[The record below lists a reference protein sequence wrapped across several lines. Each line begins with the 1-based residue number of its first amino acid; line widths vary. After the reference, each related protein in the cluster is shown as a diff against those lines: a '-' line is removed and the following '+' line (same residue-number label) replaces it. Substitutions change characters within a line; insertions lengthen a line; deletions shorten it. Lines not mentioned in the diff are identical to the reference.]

1 MHGTQL
7 KYGASLFNKN
17 AKCRYMINQSTK
29 IAKYSFFFLLSSA
42 YFISVVGNISL
53 GISQT
58 SSDDGII
65 SHAISFAN
73 PEIFL
78 NDIQANVF
86 RTETPTSLMNL
97 IPALAYQYLQADPI
111 LFWIFFLIIQTIL
124 YPFSIYGIAN
134 LITLSKKQAAVVT
147 ILFINYRPQ
156 TRNLS
161 YSGDLDWMPYA
172 MWLAESFFVFSIY
185 LYFKKYRNIAFV
197 LITLSCMIHP
207 SLGLWVL
214 FLFVI
219 YDYLASRSLKYSWKA
234 PLSTLVVFFAFLIC
248 NYIYIQKQSAS
259 YVDIQY
265 LKSVFTNSHFNSIS
279 IATNAFD
286 VYAITNSS
294 IIMFVGLTLYFIFT
308 PVKENFILRLKF
320 QVLLKTA
327 YLVATIGITVQA
339 FGLLTENL
347 VLVRLMGTRFTSI
360 LAILSFILFLV
371 LLLEEEN
378 KSYVSLLLLI
388 TFIFFPGP
396 IIVWV
401 YGIRKGIK
409 AWLISS
415 FSKRILFIL
424 LSFLSLISSIR
435 LFLHISNNDR
445 VISLDSLI
453 AILDESNFFV
463 RNFFF
468 NYLSIKI
475 QFLLYIFAVVILYVI
490 TKVRS
495 KKYVMDVLRK
505 NNVFITYSLIFL
517 LIIGKAAYSS
527 DRFSP
532 RDMHFKQI
540 QEWARNRSAPD
551 ASYLVLANTT
561 YGGWRN
567 YSRRAQITLIPS
579 HGPYGVYKH
588 SVAIS
593 ERITDLVKK
602 YPKDD
607 LILPSKA
614 LLEEL
619 KFSLSL
625 DYLVTST
632 DSKKY
637 DFVIAYQ
644 NADFIIYKL

>member
-1 MHGTQL
+1 MHGIQL
-7 KYGASLFNKN
+7 KYGESLFNKN
-17 AKCRYMINQSTK
+17 VKCRYMTYQSTK
-29 IAKYSFFFLLSSA
+29 IAKYSFFFLLSSI

-73 PEIFL
+73 SGIFA

-134 LITLSKKQAAVVT
+134 LITLSKKHAAIAT

-172 MWLAESFFVFSIY
+172 MWLAESFFVFAIY

-207 SLGLWVL
+207 SLGLWVV

-219 YDYLASRSLKYSWKA
+219 FDYLASRNLKYSWKA

-248 NYIYIQKQSAS
+248 NYIYIQKQSANDI
-259 YVDIQY
+259 DIQY
-265 LKSVFTNSHFNSIS
+265 LESVFTNSHFNSIS

-308 PVKENFILRLKF
+308 PVKENFILRRKF
-320 QVLLKTA
+320 QILLKTA
-327 YLVATIGITVQA
+327 YLVAIMGITVQA

-371 LLLEEEN
+371 LLIEEKNE
-378 KSYVSLLLLI
+378 SHVSLLLLV

-396 IIVWV
+396 IIVWI

-409 AWLISS
+409 AWLVSS
-415 FSKRILFIL
+415 FSKRILFISL
-424 LSFLSLISSIR
+424 TFLSLITSTR
-435 LFLHISNNDR
+435 LFLYVTNNDR
-445 VISLDSLI
+445 AISLDSLI

-475 QFLLYIFAVVILYVI
+475 QFLLYIFVVTTLYVI
-490 TKVRS
+490 TKIRS
-495 KKYVMDVLRK
+495 KKYVMNVLR
-505 NNVFITYSLIFL
+505 NNVAITSSLIFL

-540 QEWARNRSAPD
+540 QEWARDRSTPD

-567 YSRRAQITLIPS
+567 YSRRAQITLSPS
-579 HGPYGVYKH
+579 HGPYGVYKN

-593 ERITDLVKK
+593 DRITYLVKK

-619 KFSLSL
+619 KSTLGL

-637 DFVIAYQ
+637 DFKIAYQ
-644 NADFIIYKL
+644 NADFIVYKL